1 MSPAVA
7 SVPPQRLQDVYLG
20 SCLAP
25 LADYLAAPD
34 ITDIYINRP
43 GEVWV
48 ETLGQAPQRRTAPEL
63 SASLLERLARQVAA
77 LNAQGISRAHPLLSG
92 SLPDG
97 SRIQIILPPAT
108 RGAVAIAI
116 RKHVSASMRL
126 DDYLRA
132 GAFDEVA
139 EGAAAHSRMPR
150 DGFIDAQARRDRLA
164 RAVKERRNILI
175 SGGTSTG
182 KTTFLNALL
191 HEIDEDERLLLIED
205 TPELQ
210 MTHANAVGLLAVRGG
225 QGEAEVT
232 AEDLLIASL
241 RMRPDRI
248 ILGELRGREATT
260 FLRAVN
266 TGHPGSLTTIHADSP
281 ERAIDQL
288 ALLVLQSGS
297 AMNWDDIVRYIRHSI
312 SVVVQ
317 LERRKGVRRIAHIM
331 EL

>member
-1 MSPAVA
+1 MSQTTT
-7 SVPPQRLQDVYLG
+7 SLVPEWCQDVYLG

-48 ETLGQAPQRRTAPEL
+48 EALGQPPKRHGAPQL
-63 SASLLERLARQVAA
+63 STSLLERLARQVAA

-92 SLPDG
+92 ALPDG

-108 RGAVAIAI
+108 RGDVAIAI

-132 GAFDEVA
+132 GAFD
-139 EGAAAHSRMPR
+139 GAGAGTAAYSPMRP
-150 DGFIDAQARRDRLA
+150 DGFTDAQAMRDLLA
-164 RAVKERRNILI
+164 RAVKERRNILV

-191 HEIDEDERLLLIED
+191 HEIDEDERLVLIED

-317 LERRKGVRRIAHIM
+317 LERRNGVRRVAQLM

>member
-1 MSPAVA
+1 MSPATA
-7 SVPPQRLQDVYLG
+7 FTALRWRNDVYLG

-25 LADYLAAPD
+25 LAPYLSAPD
-34 ITDIYINRP
+34 ITDIFINRP

-48 ETLGQAPQRRTAPEL
+48 EALGQPPRRHEVAEL
-63 SASLLERLARQVAA
+63 SANLLERLARQVAA
-77 LNAQGISRAHPLLSG
+77 LNAQGISRVHPLLSG
-92 SLPDG
+92 ALPDG

-108 RGAVAIAI
+108 RGDVAIAI

-126 DDYLRA
+126 DDFLRA
-132 GAFDEVA
+132 GAFDE
-139 EGAAAHSRMPR
+139 AAAATAVRQLVLQDTGTGAEAM
-150 DGFIDAQARRDRLA
+150 RDRLA

-191 HEIDEDERLLLIED
+191 HEIEEDERLVLIED

-210 MTHANAVGLLAVRGG
+210 MTHSNAVGLLAVRGG

-297 AMNWDDIVRYIRHSI
+297 AMNWDVIVRYIRHSI

-317 LERRKGVRRIAHIM
+317 LERKHGVRRIVQVM